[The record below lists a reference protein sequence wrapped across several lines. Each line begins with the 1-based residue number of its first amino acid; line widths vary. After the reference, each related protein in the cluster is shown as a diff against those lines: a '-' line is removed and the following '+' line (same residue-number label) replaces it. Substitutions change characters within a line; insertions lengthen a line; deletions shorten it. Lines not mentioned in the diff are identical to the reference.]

1 MSEHILDDFEDL
13 STWAAIT
20 SGTAQLHIS
29 RDQGLKDSA
38 MRLDFD
44 FRGAGGF
51 VVARKAFPLE
61 IPESYSFGFN
71 IRGTAPANI
80 FEFKLVDDTNQNV
93 WRYRVEAFDFPE
105 EWQPLHI
112 RSSQVVFAWG
122 PLGGGAPTR
131 VAAIE
136 LVIAAGPGG
145 KGTVCFEGFWF
156 RDDTYRLTPVVRAS
170 SALSG
175 HEPEKAL
182 AAAETSS
189 WQSEATDEAQ
199 WLLIDFQ
206 QEREYGGLVVHWK
219 RRLQAKQFD
228 VEVSV
233 DGKGWNTAYATKQ
246 GDAEQSYIY
255 LPQTLSR
262 YIRLN
267 LYQSVQGR
275 GFGIRSVEVKPFDF
289 SRTINHFF
297 QNIAREA
304 TPGLY
309 PKYLLGRQTYWTPVG
324 TGETET
330 QALMNEEGMVEV
342 DKGSFSIEPF
352 VYTNRRLFTW
362 ADVDLRQ
369 ELINGYLPLPSSE
382 WRTDRFNLKIT
393 AFAISQNDHPVL
405 YLRYHIVNTTTK
417 KHLFRLFTTLRPFQA
432 TPGWQNWRSFGGVA
446 SIREVRFSEGVLWV
460 NGKKPVIPLTA
471 PSGFGAAAFDSGGV
485 TKHLPKGQAPPDTEV
500 LDEFGYASGALRFDL
515 NLAAGS
521 IREVY
526 LAIPFGEIAPE
537 AHDSIIH
544 SLQRVS
550 GPEQFGRALQDW
562 EAKLGAVEIQVPPQ
576 AQAMADTFKTAAG
589 HILINRDGPAL
600 HPGPRRYNR
609 SWIRD
614 GAIMG
619 AALIRVG
626 YPAAI
631 RDFIRWY
638 AQFQSDDGNIPD
650 CADREGTEWL
660 PEFDAYGEFIYA
672 VVEYYRFTGDKE
684 FLSEM
689 RPAVSKTLSYMEGL
703 RSKRLTKEY
712 QSGEK
717 QACYGLLP
725 ESMSH
730 EGYMAHPVH
739 AYWDD
744 FWAIRGLRDASLM
757 AEVLGDAREAER
769 LASLQDEVSEHV
781 TASLRATMARHKI
794 DFIPG
799 SVEFGDFD
807 PTATS
812 IAIGLLDQLHLL
824 PLRETHN
831 TFDKYLK
838 GFRERAG
845 GTLNW
850 NNYSAYEIRIIGALV
865 KLARRRDA
873 LDVME
878 FMLKDRRIPA
888 WNQWPEI
895 SWRDPS
901 GPSFIG
907 DLPHTWISAEYM
919 LAMCSMFAYER
930 EDDESL
936 VIAGGVAEEWL
947 SDGSEVG
954 VRNLP
959 TYYGNLTY
967 SMRMAAKGALR
978 LKLEGDLL
986 VPPGGVVVM
995 PPLPRPI
1002 RQVTINGRAVSNF
1015 QPDNCTC
1022 RECPAEAVIRY

>member
-1 MSEHILDDFEDL
+1 MDERTLDNFEDL
-13 STWAAIT
+13 STWKAIT
-20 SGTAQLHIS
+20 SGAAQLRVS
-29 RDQGLKDSA
+29 RDQGLKAGA

-51 VVARKAFPLE
+51 VVARKAFALE
-61 IPESYSFGFN
+61 LPESYSFGFN

-93 WRYRVEAFDFPE
+93 WRYRVEAFEFPE
-105 EWQPLHI
+105 GWQPLTI
-112 RSSQVVFAWG
+112 RSTQIVFAWG
-122 PLGGGAPTR
+122 PLGGGPPINL
-131 VAAIE
+131 AAVE

-145 KGTVCFEGFWF
+145 RGTVCFENFWF
-156 RDDTYRLTPVVRAS
+156 RDDTYRLTPVVAAS
-170 SALSG
+170 SALPG
-175 HEPEKAL
+175 HEPQKAL
-182 AAAETSS
+182 TAAKTSS
-189 WQSEATDEAQ
+189 WQSEATDEPQ

-206 QEREYGGLVVHWK
+206 QEREYGGLVVHWEK
-219 RRLQAKQFD
+219 RLQAKQFD
-228 VEVSV
+228 VQVSA
-233 DGKGWNTAYATKQ
+233 DGQEWNTAYATGQ
-246 GDAEQSYIY
+246 GGGEQSYIY
-255 LPQTLSR
+255 LPQTRSR

-267 LYQSVQGR
+267 FYQSAQGR
-275 GFGIRSVEVKPFDF
+275 GFGIRHIEVKPFDF
-289 SRTINHFF
+289 SRTLNHFF
-297 QNIAREA
+297 QNIAQEA
-304 TPGLY
+304 RRGLY

-324 TGETET
+324 TGEADT
-330 QALMNEEGMVEV
+330 QALMNEEGLVEV

-352 VYTNRRLFTW
+352 VFTNRKLFTW
-362 ADVDLRQ
+362 ADADLSQ
-369 ELINGYLPLPSSE
+369 ELINGSLPLPSSE
-382 WRTDRFNLKIT
+382 WRTDRFTLKIT
-393 AFAISQNDHPVL
+393 AFATNENSRPVL
-405 YLRYHIVNTTTK
+405 YLRYHLVNRAKK
-417 KHLFRLFTTLRPFQA
+417 KHRFRLFAAFRSFQV
-432 TPGWQNWRSFGGVA
+432 TPSWQNWRSFGGVA
-446 SIREVRFSEGVLWV
+446 QISELRFSEDALWV
-460 NGKKPVIPLTA
+460 NGNKAVIPLTS
-471 PSGFGAAAFDSGGV
+471 PSGFGAAAFDSGDV
-485 TKHLPKGQAPPDTEV
+485 TKHLHKGKVPDKTEV
-500 LDEFGYASGALRFDL
+500 LDGFGYASGALRFDL
-515 NLAAGS
+515 ALDAGS
-521 IREVY
+521 GREVY
-526 LAIPFGEIAPE
+526 LAIPFGEMNPADRTSFP
-537 AHDSIIH
+537 

-550 GPEQFGRALQDW
+550 GPEQFERAFQDW
-562 EAKLGAVEIQVPPQ
+562 EAKLGVIEIQVPPQ

-619 AALIRVG
+619 AALIRAG
-626 YPAAI
+626 YPTAI

-638 AQFQSDDGNIPD
+638 AQFQSDDGNLPD

-684 FLSEM
+684 FLYEM
-689 RPAVSKTLSYMEGL
+689 LPAVSKTLSYMEGL

-757 AEVLGDAREAER
+757 AEVLGDAAEAGR
-769 LASLQDEVSEHV
+769 LSSLQEAMSENV
-781 TASLRATMARHKI
+781 TASLRATMAQHKI

-812 IAIGLLDQLHLL
+812 IAIALLDQLHLL

-865 KLARRRDA
+865 KLGRRRDA

-878 FMLKDRRIPA
+878 FMLRDRRIPP

-919 LAMCSMFAYER
+919 LAMCSLFAYER
-930 EDDESL
+930 EEDESL

-947 SDGSEVG
+947 SGGFEVG

-959 TYYGNLTY
+959 TYYGDLTY
-967 SMRMAAKGALR
+967 SLRMQGKDTMS
-978 LKLEGDLL
+978 LKLEGDLEM
-986 VPPGGVVVM
+986 PPGGIVVV

-1002 RQVTINGRAVSNF
+1002 RQVEIEGRHLAELKHDNFAV
-1015 QPDNCTC
+1015 
-1022 RECPAEAVIRY
+1022 RECPCEVLIRF